1 MGAETFSLVRQ
12 FTTENLTLGLLGGI
26 VGCAL
31 AWWGCAVVARA
42 HPTQLPQL
50 STVQVDFRVLGFA
63 FAMSVLS
70 SLIFGSIPAWASLK
84 VSPAEAFKEVGR
96 TNTGGKNRK
105 HLGRLFVVSEMAFAV
120 MLLIGTGLLI
130 QSLQRLQDQRTG
142 FRADHLLTTHLFLPP
157 VRYPDAVSLT
167 RFSDEYLSRV
177 RQLPGVQD
185 ATICAAHPPDDQW
198 SQNFTIEGRPLSR
211 LEDTPLAARNAI
223 DSHYLRTL
231 GIPLLR
237 GRNFTDFD
245 IETTTPVALVNQAFV
260 DQFFPTE
267 NPLGK
272 RIRMGLPQQMI
283 QSSEPNITYT
293 IVGVIGN
300 TMNRGP
306 ALPPMPHIT
315 TALRQTPDLNVGFKN
330 LVVRTA
336 LDPLQIAAS
345 VRQQLHSLD
354 PNLPFAEVATMDQL
368 IEQQTADR
376 RYTTGLLAL
385 FACFGVVLALIGV
398 YGVVSY
404 VVAQR
409 TGEIGLRMALG
420 AQRSDVIWMILKQG
434 IGMAAAGAAAGLV
447 GAWIFRKTVA
457 QLVFGISPADPA
469 TFSMAAA
476 LLILFAGI
484 ACLVPARRAIKVDP
498 MVALRYE

>member
-1 MGAETFSLVRQ
+1 
-12 FTTENLTLGLLGGI
+12 
-26 VGCAL
+26 
-31 AWWGCAVVARA
+31 
-42 HPTQLPQL
+42 
-50 STVQVDFRVLGFA
+50 
-63 FAMSVLS
+63 
-70 SLIFGSIPAWASLK
+70 
-84 VSPAEAFKEVGR
+84 
-96 TNTGGKNRK
+96 
-105 HLGRLFVVSEMAFAV
+105 
-120 MLLIGTGLLI
+120 
-130 QSLQRLQDQRTG
+130 
-142 FRADHLLTTHLFLPP
+142 
-157 VRYPDAVSLT
+157 
-167 RFSDEYLSRV
+167 
-177 RQLPGVQD
+177 
-185 ATICAAHPPDDQW
+185 
-198 SQNFTIEGRPLSR
+198 
-211 LEDTPLAARNAI
+211 
-223 DSHYLRTL
+223 
-231 GIPLLR
+231 
-237 GRNFTDFD
+237 
-245 IETTTPVALVNQAFV
+245 
-260 DQFFPTE
+260 
-267 NPLGK
+267 
-272 RIRMGLPQQMI
+272 
-283 QSSEPNITYT
+283 
-293 IVGVIGN
+293 
-300 TMNRGP
+300 
-306 ALPPMPHIT
+306 MPHIT